1 MTTMNPSQVLSNKKA
16 AADLSSNRY
25 RVIKL
30 STAADTLEAVA
41 ASTDIPFA
49 VQLNKPVTN
58 EAVEYAPIGSGGE
71 VCIELGA
78 VLGIDDIVSIDASG
92 KAAADTTGNYRIGQ
106 LTKGG
111 NTGDVGR
118 VMLNTMVPKA

>member
-1 MTTMNPSQVLSNKKA
+1 MTTENPNQVLSKPA

-25 RVIKL
+25 RAIKL
-30 STAADTLEAVA
+30 STAADTVIAIA
-41 ASTDIPFA
+41 ASTDIP
-49 VQLNKPVTN
+49 VGIQRNKPVTS
-58 EAVEYAPIGSGGE
+58 EACEYAVLGSGGE
-71 VCIELGA
+71 ACIELGA

-92 KAAADTTGNYRIGQ
+92 RAAADTSGNYRLGQ

-118 VMLNTMVPKA
+118 VLLNPMVPKA